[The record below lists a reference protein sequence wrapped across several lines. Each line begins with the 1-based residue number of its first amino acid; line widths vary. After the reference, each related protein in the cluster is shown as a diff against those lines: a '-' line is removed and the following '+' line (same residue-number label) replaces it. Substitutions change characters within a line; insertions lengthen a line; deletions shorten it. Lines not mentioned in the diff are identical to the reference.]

1 MVVFLKASFL
11 VLHLSYYILTFLLM
25 LSVIL
30 LSIVIYVDDNT
41 LYSIMLF
48 TPAIIKRLICGNN

>member
-48 TPAIIKRLICGNN
+48 TPAIIERLICGNN